1 MLGRASE
8 KQLKFV
14 AENLDLDR
22 DLSKAIEDLEDN
34 AENSQTLEMKKP
46 PTQTNTKNK
55 RSNSEIHSQLIKPV
69 NREEWIEKIWK
80 TEKLESHENGEPI
93 EILYWFK
100 YNGAKDKGL
109 GFLKIEFYF
118 YPLSVESSCAILRK
132 TMAHYLA
139 RYFVP
144 RVD

>member
-14 AENLDLDR
+14 AQNLDLDR
-22 DLSKAIEDLEDN
+22 DLSKAIEELDN
-34 AENSQTLEMKKP
+34 SENFQTLEMKKP
-46 PTQTNTKNK
+46 PTQTKTKMK
-55 RSNSEIHSQLIKPV
+55 RSNAEIHSQLIKPV

-80 TEKLESHENGEPI
+80 TEKLKSHENGEPI

-109 GFLKIEFYF
+109 SF
-118 YPLSVESSCAILRK
+118 
-132 TMAHYLA
+132 
-139 RYFVP
+139 
-144 RVD
+144 

>member
-14 AENLDLDR
+14 AENLELDR

-46 PTQTNTKNK
+46 PTQTNTKKK
-55 RSNSEIHSQLIKPV
+55 RSNAEIHSQLIKPV

-93 EILYWFK
+93 EVLYWFK

-109 GFLKIEFYF
+109 SF
-118 YPLSVESSCAILRK
+118 
-132 TMAHYLA
+132 
-139 RYFVP
+139 
-144 RVD
+144 